1 MESAN
6 RHQLGRL
13 AIYISGALVG
23 AGLALLF
30 APQAG
35 AQLRGSL
42 RDSAAR
48 AKEELDEAIDHGAEV
63 LDSAVEHGQTSVEKG
78 KDSLRETGYQAK
90 EFAEAGREAVNK
102 TKDKLA
108 SQYR

>member
-1 MESAN
+1 VESSN
-6 RHQLGRL
+6 KHQLGRL
-13 AIYISGALVG
+13 AIGISGALVG

-48 AKEELDEAIDHGAEV
+48 AKDQLDEAIDHGTEV
-63 LDSAVEHGQTSVEKG
+63 LDSAVKHGQEFVEKG
-78 KDSLRETGYQAK
+78 EDSLRETGRQTK

-102 TKDKLA
+102 TKDKLV